1 MGSMLKIW
9 IHLLKNELAPRF
21 YGTIVEE
28 ILAVTHCLKD
38 CVVLPQ
44 IGSIPSSWWL
54 SEFASLQLCPCLVIL
69 SAQSKAVRN
78 RRFSMR

>member
-28 ILAVTHCLKD
+28 ILAVTP
-38 CVVLPQ
+38 LPQ
-44 IGSIPSSWWL
+44 GLCRIATNRLYSI
-54 SEFASLQLCPCLVIL
+54 QLV
-69 SAQSKAVRN
+69 AK
-78 RRFSMR
+78 